1 MGDKRFKL
9 LPWFIS
15 SRDFVILQ
23 YRVAIGL
30 EALDVMSQV
39 RGQSTL
45 LAYILEG
52 RTTKTADAVLHGG
65 SNLRCPRL
73 VRYDGHTDLRVLFML
88 LVVGAVE

>member
-30 EALDVMSQV
+30 EAFDVMSHV
-39 RGQSTL
+39 RSQSAL
-45 LAYILEG
+45 LAYILER
-52 RTTKTADAVLHGG
+52 RTKKTANTILHGRPD
-65 SNLRCPRL
+65 LRCPGL
-73 VRYDGHTDLRVLFML
+73 VRYDGHADLRVLLML
-88 LVVGAVE
+88 LVVGAVK